1 MVLPDNFPP
10 PLPLIVAFVAD
21 LMFGARIESA
31 AERLGYQLK
40 WISSIQAIDPQAPP
54 SEQFE
59 RTYQLAE
66 HLSGSGALLLEQLTS
81 WRPALII
88 LDLSNEQIPW
98 REWLPLIK
106 SAPAT
111 RRLPVICFGS
121 HVDTATL
128 KAARSSGADAVMAR
142 SRFVA
147 ELPNLIQKY
156 ARLTDYAAL
165 EETCQA
171 PLSELALKGLE
182 LFNRGDYFEA
192 HEALEEAWNEDQSPG
207 RELYRA
213 ILQIAVAYLQ
223 IERGNYDGAMKMFL
237 RVRQWIDPLPDIC
250 RGVDVAR
257 LRHDARLVRQQLITL
272 GRERIGEFDRAL
284 FKPVHY
290 HA

>member
-1 MVLPDNFPP
+1 MALPRKLSP
-10 PLPLIVAFVAD
+10 PLIVAFVAD
-21 LMFGARIESA
+21 LMFAARIESV
-31 AERLGYQLK
+31 AERLGYHVN
-40 WISSIQAIDPQAPP
+40 WIGSIQAIDPQASP
-54 SEQFE
+54 SGQFE
-59 RTYQLAE
+59 RTFQLAE

-88 LDLSNEQIPW
+88 LDLNNDQIPW
-98 REWLPLIK
+98 HEWLPLIK

-111 RRLPVICFGS
+111 RRLPVIGFGS

-128 KAARSSGADAVMAR
+128 QAARSSGADAVMAR

-147 ELPNLIQKY
+147 ELPDLIQKY
-156 ARLTDYAAL
+156 ARQTDYAAL
-165 EETCQA
+165 EETCQV
-171 PLSELALKGLE
+171 PLSELAIKGIK
-182 LFNRGDYFEA
+182 LFNQGRYFEA

-237 RVRQWIDPLPDIC
+237 RVRQWIDPLPDFC
-250 RGVDVAR
+250 RGVDVER
-257 LRHDARLVRQQLITL
+257 LRQDVRLVRQQLITL
-272 GRERIGEFDRAL
+272 GRKQIGEFDHAL

-290 HA
+290 HAQR